1 MCPSRWLVGMNGLFK
16 EIAKDLVK
24 VEPTNKLPISPGP
37 QVAVK
42 TSISF
47 GSILFLSNK
56 SLIYQFL
63 NILIIFWARNNLKL
77 FKKYDF
83 M

>member
-1 MCPSRWLVGMNGLFK
+1 MRFGNLILLLKLVDNMCPSRWLVGMNGLLK

-24 VEPTNKLPISPGP
+24 VDPTNKLPISPGP

-47 GSILFLSNK
+47 GSIF
-56 SLIYQFL
+56 Y
-63 NILIIFWARNNLKL
+63 
-77 FKKYDF
+77 Y
-83 M
+83 

>member
-1 MCPSRWLVGMNGLFK
+1 MNGLLK

-42 TSISF
+42 TSITF
-47 GSILFLSNK
+47 GSIFLLLKK
-56 SLIYQFL
+56 SFVMLLGHPYHP
-63 NILIIFWARNNLKL
+63 
-77 FKKYDF
+77 
-83 M
+83 

>member
-1 MCPSRWLVGMNGLFK
+1 MNGLLK

-47 GSILFLSNK
+47 GSIFL
-56 SLIYQFL
+56 LL
-63 NILIIFWARNNLKL
+63 NKL
-77 FKKYDF
+77 FVIICIFSRCYLEANSGTTPPCIL
-83 M
+83 